1 MLSNVANGK
10 EQKERGLLKSVT
22 SNSIDWPI
30 NAAADPVQY
39 KIRVVRTKLF
49 HKNGQVSQMIWHMP
63 DYTMFIT
70 CHQEAVETM
79 NEYIGYLASH
89 WIGIDKYHTEFGVI
103 KEDGSFVPCPVLFT
117 PAMETV
123 IVEGSVFIPGTK
135 GKWVVPA
142 TDEINEKGGSLC

>member
-1 MLSNVANGK
+1 MLSNVANVK
-10 EQKERGLLKSVT
+10 ERKGRGLLEDVT
-22 SNSIDWPI
+22 RTSIEWPT
-30 NAAADPVQY
+30 NVAANPSQH

-63 DYTMFIT
+63 DYTMFIN

-89 WIGIDKYHTEFGVI
+89 WIGIEKYHTEFGVM
-103 KEDGSFVPCPVLFT
+103 KEDGSFSPCPVPFT
-117 PAMETV
+117 PAMETI

-135 GKWVVPA
+135 GKWVVSGA
-142 TDEINEKGGSLC
+142 DEVIEEGGESC

>member
-1 MLSNVANGK
+1 MLSNIANV
-10 EQKERGLLKSVT
+10 KERKEKGLLKKVT
-22 SNSIDWPI
+22 NNSIDWPI
-30 NAAADPVQY
+30 NAAADPAQH

-63 DYTMFIT
+63 DYTMFIA

-89 WIGIDKYHTEFGVI
+89 WIRIEKYHTEFGVL
-103 KEDGSFVPCPVLFT
+103 KEDGSFAPCPVPFT
-117 PAMETV
+117 PAMETI

-135 GKWVVPA
+135 GKWVVPGA
-142 TDEINEKGGSLC
+142 DGVIEKGGSSC